1 MNSVTLHIFAKFL
14 LILGSIHYL
23 FLGTTNMNIFSF
35 IKSKLIRNIIF
46 ILIGV
51 CGFYFMFNRDY
62 YLPFLDKCVMPV
74 TSHSDLTTGSVQ
86 LGKNTKTVSL
96 SGLPVNT
103 RVIFWG
109 AQTNENIIED
119 PQKAYGDF
127 INSGI
132 VQTDQSG
139 SVTFNMSYPSEYK
152 VPTYGKLK
160 RHLHYRYELPEYRG
174 MWSRVYT
181 QYIS

>member
-1 MNSVTLHIFAKFL
+1 
-14 LILGSIHYL
+14 
-23 FLGTTNMNIFSF
+23 
-35 IKSKLIRNIIF
+35 
-46 ILIGV
+46 
-51 CGFYFMFNRDY
+51 MFHRDY
-62 YLPFLDKCVMPV
+62 YLPFLDKCVMPI
-74 TSHSDLTTGSVQ
+74 TSRLSTQPIQS
-86 LGKNTKTVSL
+86 GKNTKTVSL
-96 SGLPVNT
+96 SGLPANT

-109 AQTNENIIED
+109 AQTNENIIDD

-127 INSGI
+127 VNSGT

-181 QYIS
+181 QYIN